1 MLLTAESG
9 QLRPSSAEVSGGKG
23 RGDVGGERT
32 LGKSIDICFVST
44 NKSLSTCA
52 LYGRAANIQKGIT
65 MKFLR
70 RQFLQLA
77 GAAAAAPVF
86 PQLASA
92 LDYPI
97 GPVKVI
103 VGFAAGGGAD
113 IMARLIGP
121 LLSERLG
128 QQFVVENRTGAG
140 SNIAAEAVVRATP
153 DGYTLLIA
161 TAANAINA
169 TLYEKLNFNILGDVA
184 PVAGIMVVPHI
195 MVVNPLFSAKSV
207 PEFIAYAKANPGKI
221 TFASAGVGSTP
232 HVSRELFNMMAGVN
246 MRHVPYRGGAPAI
259 DDLLGGH
266 VDVMFESMS
275 STIGHVRGGTLRAL
289 AVTTAKRSEA
299 LPNVATVSEFA
310 PGYDT
315 TFWGGIAA
323 PKNTPAEI
331 IDKLNKETNAI
342 LSDPRVKAQ
351 LAEQGGTAL
360 AGSPADFG
368 KLIAADTEKW
378 GKVVKF
384 AGLKAD

>member
-1 MLLTAESG
+1 M
-9 QLRPSSAEVSGGKG
+9 K
-23 RGDVGGERT
+23 
-32 LGKSIDICFVST
+32 
-44 NKSLSTCA
+44 
-52 LYGRAANIQKGIT
+52 IQ
-65 MKFLR
+65 R
-70 RQFLQLA
+70 RQFLNLAA
-77 GAAAAAPVF
+77 GAAAVPAVSRIANA
-86 PQLASA
+86 QT
-92 LDYPI
+92 YPT

-113 IMARLIGP
+113 IMARLMGP

-140 SNIAAEAVVRATP
+140 SNIAAEGVVRAAP

-169 TLYEKLNFNILGDVA
+169 TLYEKLNFNILADIV

-195 MVVNPLFSAKSV
+195 MVVNPLFPAKTV
-207 PEFIAYAKANPGKI
+207 PEFITHAKANPGKI

-232 HVSRELFNMMAGVN
+232 HVSGELFNMMAGVS

-259 DDLLGGH
+259 NDLLGSH

-275 STIGHVRGGTLRAL
+275 STIGHVRGGTLRGL

-299 LPNVATVSEFA
+299 LPNVPAVSEFL
-310 PGYDT
+310 PGYET
-315 TFWGGIAA
+315 TFWGGFAV
-323 PKNTPAEI
+323 PRNTPAEI
-331 IDKLNKETNAI
+331 IARLNNETNAI
-342 LSDPRVKAQ
+342 LSEPRVKVQ
-351 LAEQGGTAL
+351 LAELGGTAL